1 MNSSIDRR
9 TFVRQ
14 AATAGA
20 GLLLTSKLATL
31 GRAST
36 ATSPPSANGRL
47 RVAVAGTNAR
57 GLAHVQC
64 FAGVPNVEIAYIC
77 DVDDRAIAKGL
88 AEVAKVQATAAQGVR
103 DFRRALED
111 KTVDALAIA
120 APDHWHAPMAILALA
135 AGKHVF
141 VEKPCS
147 HNPREGELLIEAAR
161 KSGRVVQ
168 MGNQRRSFVAM
179 QEAIAQIREGAIGRP
194 YFGRGWYANTRK
206 PIGRGQ
212 PTAVP
217 EWLDFELWQGPAP
230 RRAFVDNLVHYNWHW
245 HWHWGTGEALNNGT
259 HEMDVCRWA
268 LGVDYPTKVSS
279 SGGRFH
285 FEDDWETP
293 DTQTIGWEFP
303 NGVSMTWEGRSCNG
317 YPIEGRQRGAMI
329 HGTEGTALLDGEEY
343 AFYDLKGN
351 LVREVKSQRVV
362 DPTNTMSS
370 TGLDAEV
377 PHFRN
382 FVEAIRDGAKL
393 TAPIDD
399 ANASVTMLHLGNIAQ
414 RVGRTLRCDPANGRI
429 QNDAEAMKLWG
440 REYAPGWA
448 PKV

>member
-1 MNSSIDRR
+1 MSHPIDRR

-20 GLLLTSKLATL
+20 GILLTAKLASL

-36 ATSPPSANGRL
+36 TPPSPNNRV
-47 RVAVAGTNAR
+47 RVAVVGTNAR

-88 AEVAKVQATAAQGVR
+88 AETAKVQSATPEGVR
-103 DFRRALED
+103 DFRRALD
-111 KTVDALAIA
+111 DRNVDAVSIA
-120 APDHWHAPMAILALA
+120 SPDHWHAPMAILALA

-161 KSGRVVQ
+161 KSGRRVQ
-168 MGNQRRSFVAM
+168 MGNQRRSFAVM

-206 PIGRGQ
+206 PIGRGRR
-212 PTAVP
+212 VP
-217 EWLDFELWQGPAP
+217 VPDWLDFDLWQGPAP

-268 LGVDYPTKVSS
+268 LGVDHPTRVTSV
-279 SGGRFH
+279 GGRFH

-303 NGVSMTWEGRSCNG
+303 GGVSMTWEGRSCNG
-317 YPIEGRQRGAMI
+317 LPSEGRQRGALI

-343 AFYDLKGN
+343 AFYDLKGK
-351 LVREVKSQRVV
+351 LVREVKSRRVV

-377 PHFRN
+377 PHFAN
-382 FVEAIRDGAKL
+382 FVNAIRDGEKL
-393 TAPIDD
+393 NAPIEE
-399 ANASVTMLHLGNIAQ
+399 ANPSVTMLHLGNIAQ
-414 RVGRTLRCDPANGRI
+414 RVGRSLRCDPSNGRI
-429 QNDAEAMKLWG
+429 LDDPEAMKLWG
-440 REYAPGWA
+440 REYAPGWE